1 MAYDATNQASWPRLA
16 EQAMSEQSN
25 RLWAM
30 EGTDPV
36 ATVRVT
42 GYITNGGALGM
53 KVGDLV
59 RYYDSNLGITSTMNV
74 ATVSDTYPGAVDL
87 QDATTIGSTTN
98 TD

>member
-1 MAYDATNQASWPRLA
+1 MAYSTSTPPELGNQALGFQTGARKWFLT
-16 EQAMSEQSN
+16 
-25 RLWAM
+25 
-30 EGTDPV
+30 GTDTV

-42 GYITNGGALGM
+42 GYISNGGNLGM

-59 RYYDSNLGITSTMNV
+59 EYYDSTLGITSTMNV
-74 ATVSDTYPGAVDL
+74 ATVSSTSPGAVDL